1 MTGLRVWA
9 GVAAVAICLGTAA
22 CGGTSTTSVTGSGS
36 VVSRDIPVSS
46 FSRLKVGRAFDVRV
60 SVGAAETVT
69 VHVDDNLVDELD
81 VGVSGDTLH
90 VDLKSGT
97 SISNATLKA
106 DVTVRALE
114 NMDASGA
121 SSISLADG
129 IEAGKLSVTLSGA
142 SRLDGRIKTSEGR
155 LEASGTSRARLTGS
169 ARSLDVT
176 ESGASG
182 LEAEDLTVASLV
194 IDLSGASSAAVTVT
208 DTISADL
215 SGASQLRYGGSP
227 QFSRKQ
233 ISGASSI
240 TGL

>member
-1 MTGLRVWA
+1 
-9 GVAAVAICLGTAA
+9 
-22 CGGTSTTSVTGSGS
+22 
-36 VVSRDIPVSS
+36 
-46 FSRLKVGRAFDVRV
+46 
-60 SVGAAETVT
+60 
-69 VHVDDNLVDELD
+69 
-81 VGVSGDTLH
+81 
-90 VDLKSGT
+90 
-97 SISNATLKA
+97 
-106 DVTVRALE
+106 
-114 NMDASGA
+114 MDASGA

-142 SRLDGRIKTSEGR
+142 SRLDGRIKTSDGR

-169 ARSLDVT
+169 ATSLDVT